1 MSNVTAER
9 ESKNIHNAICHYTLF
24 NCPEINDEFF
34 RMLLEKIDLSNITDR
49 EFLSNERIRRFVN
62 YERISKKQLVRLI
75 TREPEILNKV
85 NINKFRFKIKDLEY
99 FLKLWPEYID
109 LFNFDTKN
117 VSGDE
122 FLILLRVDVKYISE
136 LNLESIDFTKYQ
148 LTELI
153 KGFQHRGAVMQ
164 RFLDSEKVSAMLDNY
179 QIRQIINLTG
189 ERYVDRL
196 DLSRLN
202 DLDWFEILQKNPK
215 MLPHCDTGIFEKN
228 DCYMLVR
235 LIKFI
240 PELEDL
246 VVANKEK
253 ITNLGWE
260 KLLWYDFEKFYP
272 LCCFDCLDYK
282 TRKLFMHKLGPR

>member
-1 MSNVTAER
+1 
-9 ESKNIHNAICHYTLF
+9 
-24 NCPEINDEFF
+24 
-34 RMLLEKIDLSNITDR
+34 
-49 EFLSNERIRRFVN
+49 
-62 YERISKKQLVRLI
+62 
-75 TREPEILNKV
+75 
-85 NINKFRFKIKDLEY
+85 
-99 FLKLWPEYID
+99 
-109 LFNFDTKN
+109 
-117 VSGDE
+117 
-122 FLILLRVDVKYISE
+122 
-136 LNLESIDFTKYQ
+136 
-148 LTELI
+148 
-153 KGFQHRGAVMQ
+153 MQ

>member
-1 MSNVTAER
+1 MTAER

-75 TREPEILNKV
+75 TRDPEILNKV
-85 NINKFRFKIKDLEY
+85 NISKFRFKIKDLEY

-117 VSGDE
+117 LSGDE
-122 FLILLRVDVKYISE
+122 LLILLKVDVKYITE
-136 LNLESIDFTKYQ
+136 LNLESIEFTKYQ

-153 KGFQHRGAVMQ
+153 KGFQHRGAVMK
-164 RFLDSEKVSAMLDNY
+164 RFFDSKRIAGMLDNY

-189 ERYVDRL
+189 ESYVDRL

-215 MLPHCDTGIFEKN
+215 MLPYCDTSIFEKN

-235 LIKFI
+235 LIRFI
-240 PELEDL
+240 PELDEL
-246 VVANKEK
+246 VIANKDR

-272 LCCFDCLDYK
+272 LCCFDCLDYR
-282 TRKLFMHKLGPR
+282 TRKLFMHKLDPR

>member
-189 ERYVDRL
+189 EMYVDRL

>member
-85 NINKFRFKIKDLEY
+85 NISKFRFKIKDLEY

-117 VSGDE
+117 LSGDE
-122 FLILLRVDVKYISE
+122 LLILLKVDVKYITE
-136 LNLESIDFTKYQ
+136 LNLESIEFTKYQ

-153 KGFQHRGAVMQ
+153 KGFQHRGAVMK
-164 RFLDSEKVSAMLDNY
+164 RFFDSKRIAGMLDNY

-189 ERYVDRL
+189 ESYVDRL

-215 MLPHCDTGIFEKN
+215 MLPYCDTSIFEKN

-235 LIKFI
+235 LIRFI
-240 PELEDL
+240 PELDEL
-246 VVANKEK
+246 VIANKDR

-272 LCCFDCLDYK
+272 LCCFDCLDYR
-282 TRKLFMHKLGPR
+282 TLSLIHI

>member
-136 LNLESIDFTKYQ
+136 LNLESVEFTKYQ

-164 RFLDSEKVSAMLDNY
+164 RFLDSRKVSEMLDNY

-189 ERYVDRL
+189 EMYVDKL
-196 DLSRLN
+196 DLSKLN

-215 MLPHCDTGIFEKN
+215 MLPHCDTSIFEKN

-235 LIKFI
+235 LVKFI
-240 PELEDL
+240 PELEGL
-246 VVANKEK
+246 VVANKDR
-253 ITNLGWE
+253 ISNIGWE

-282 TRKLFMHKLGPR
+282 TRKLFMHKLSPR

>member
-75 TREPEILNKV
+75 TRDPEILNKV
-85 NINKFRFKIKDLEY
+85 NISKFRFKIKDLEY

-117 VSGDE
+117 LSGDE
-122 FLILLRVDVKYISE
+122 LLILLKVDVKYITE
-136 LNLESIDFTKYQ
+136 LNLESIEFTKYQ

-153 KGFQHRGAVMQ
+153 KGFQHRGAVMK
-164 RFLDSEKVSAMLDNY
+164 RFFDSKRIAGMLDNY

-189 ERYVDRL
+189 ESYVDRL

-215 MLPHCDTGIFEKN
+215 MLPYCDTSIFEKN

-235 LIKFI
+235 LIRFI
-240 PELEDL
+240 PELDEL
-246 VVANKEK
+246 VIANKDR

-272 LCCFDCLDYK
+272 LCCFDCLDYR
-282 TRKLFMHKLGPR
+282 TRKLFMHKLDPR

>member
-34 RMLLEKIDLSNITDR
+34 RMLLDKIDLSNITDR

-75 TREPEILNKV
+75 TRDPEILNKV
-85 NINKFRFKIKDLEY
+85 NISKFRFKIKDLEY

-117 VSGDE
+117 LSGDE
-122 FLILLRVDVKYISE
+122 LLILLKVDVKYITE
-136 LNLESIDFTKYQ
+136 LNLESIEFTKYQ

-153 KGFQHRGAVMQ
+153 KGFQHRGAVMK
-164 RFLDSEKVSAMLDNY
+164 RFFDSKRIAGMLDNY

-189 ERYVDRL
+189 ESYVDRL

-215 MLPHCDTGIFEKN
+215 MLPYCDTSIFEKN

-235 LIKFI
+235 LIRFI
-240 PELEDL
+240 PELDEL
-246 VVANKEK
+246 VIANKDR

-272 LCCFDCLDYK
+272 LCCFDCLDYR
-282 TRKLFMHKLGPR
+282 TRKLFMHKLDPR

>member
-136 LNLESIDFTKYQ
+136 LDLESIDFTKYQ